1 MDYYTNQN
9 NDRDRMPQEH
19 SCLIHVVHRTDNG
32 GMYQTRQPI
41 AKNPDL
47 AAKARRVAHF
57 RETALRRRHTRL
69 EAAVEKSAARLDVG
83 HAPAYGW
90 LGKACIAKAE
100 AALKEK
106 QRLAAT
112 HPVVRVL
119 LAWIEVICWLWDYWL
134 DHGMTPPGFGRI
146 CEEIHAG
153 FHAASKELQRSPLP
167 A

>member
-69 EAAVEKSAARLDVG
+69 EAAVEKSAARLEVG

-100 AALKEK
+100 ASLKEK

-134 DHGMTPPGFGRI
+134 DNG
-146 CEEIHAG
+146 EIHKG
-153 FHAASKELQRSPLP
+153 FHEATRELQRSPLP